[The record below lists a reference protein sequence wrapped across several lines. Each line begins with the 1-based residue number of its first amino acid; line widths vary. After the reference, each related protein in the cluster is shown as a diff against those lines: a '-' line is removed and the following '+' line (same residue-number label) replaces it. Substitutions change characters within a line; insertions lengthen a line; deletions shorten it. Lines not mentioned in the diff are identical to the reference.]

1 MDINLPRR
9 RLAIVAIMIYVVR
22 LGRLIRGGKALY
34 SNVTKINHYERAT
47 ELLLLSLLFGSTA
60 SASAAATPAMG
71 AVLRLS
77 LL

>member
-1 MDINLPRR
+1 
-9 RLAIVAIMIYVVR
+9 MIYVVR
-22 LGRLIRGGKALY
+22 LGRCLMRGGKALY
-34 SNVTKINHYERAT
+34 SNVTKIDHHESAT

-60 SASAAATPAMG
+60 SAAAATTTTAMG